1 MKSAEEV
8 GPQQRN
14 DYQLKRRGRKREEDG
29 ASKTLGPKQKDR
41 LGSLS
46 VKSRASACEGYL
58 KGDRGVVGKAC
69 VQTNRAYM
77 QRGQTEGA
85 KTGGAL
91 VLVRRRL
98 SAYG

>member
-1 MKSAEEV
+1 M
-8 GPQQRN
+8 GPQQRD
-14 DYQLKRRGRKREEDG
+14 DYQLIRRGREREKDG
-29 ASKTLGPKQKDR
+29 ASQSLDPKQKDR

-58 KGDRGVVGKAC
+58 KGDRGVVCRAC
-69 VQTNRAYM
+69 VQTNRANM